1 MKALLLLF
9 TLLSATALAASDVAP
24 DSLIARAEAA
34 YLAGD
39 HTAALDLYAA
49 TAKGGTSAG
58 LLFNIGN
65 CHYKLGDHSRAILFY
80 ERALKLAPGD
90 EDIRANRALAR
101 THLKDRVNELPGSTL
116 LSEWE
121 RMAGGRDP
129 DHWARRSLWSFT
141 ALFVLL
147 ALSLFISQQWPV
159 RILRVLAAIAAVYF
173 LIALPMAVSRH
184 MAVTDDS
191 EAIIMAPKVDV
202 RSEPRASGT
211 ALFVV
216 HKGTKVTVLQSVDDW
231 SEVKLANGSIG
242 WMSSTDLE
250 KI

>member
-1 MKALLLLF
+1 MKALLLLL
-9 TLLSATALAASDVAP
+9 TLLSAPALAASDVAP

-39 HTAALDLYAA
+39 HAAALDLYTT
-49 TAKGGTSAG
+49 TAQSGTSAG

-90 EDIRANRALAR
+90 EDIRANLALAR

-129 DHWARRSLWSFT
+129 DHWARRSLWSL
-141 ALFVLL
+141 AAVFVLL
-147 ALSLFISQQWPV
+147 ALSLFISQPWPL
-159 RILRVLAAIAAVYF
+159 RILRVLVGITTVFF
-173 LIALPMAVSRH
+173 LIALPMAIGRH
-184 MAVTDDS
+184 LAVTDDS

-211 ALFVV
+211 ALFVI

-242 WMSSTDLE
+242 WMSSADLE

>member
-1 MKALLLLF
+1 MKALLLLL
-9 TLLSATALAASDVAP
+9 TLLSAPALAAKDVAS

-39 HTAALDLYAA
+39 HAAALDLYTT
-49 TAKGGTSAG
+49 TAQSRTSAG

-90 EDIRANRALAR
+90 EDIRANLALAR

-129 DHWARRSLWSFT
+129 DHWARRSWWSFT
-141 ALFVLL
+141 AIFILL
-147 ALSLFISQQWPV
+147 ALSLFLSQPWPV
-159 RILRVLAAIAAVYF
+159 RILRVLAGIAAVYF
-173 LIALPMAVSRH
+173 LIALPMAIGRH
-184 MAVTDDS
+184 MAVTDDD

-202 RSEPRASGT
+202 RSEPRTSGT
-211 ALFVV
+211 ALFVI

>member
-1 MKALLLLF
+1 MKALLLLL
-9 TLLSATALAASDVAP
+9 TLLSAPALTASDVAP
-24 DSLIARAEAA
+24 DSLTARAEAA

-39 HTAALDLYAA
+39 HAAALDLYTT
-49 TAKGGTSAG
+49 TAQSGTSAG

-65 CHYKLGDHSRAILFY
+65 CHYKLGDHARAILFY

-90 EDIRANRALAR
+90 EDIRANLALAR

-121 RMAGGRDP
+121 RMADGRDP
-129 DHWARRSLWSFT
+129 DHWARRSWWSFT
-141 ALFVLL
+141 AIFVLL
-147 ALSLFISQQWPV
+147 ALSLFIAQPWPV
-159 RILRVLAAIAAVYF
+159 RVLRVLAVIAAVYF
-173 LIALPMAVSRH
+173 LIALPMAISRH
-184 MAVTDDS
+184 IAVTDND

-202 RSEPRASGT
+202 RSEPRTSGT
-211 ALFVV
+211 ALFVI
-216 HKGTKVTVLQSVDDW
+216 HMGTKVTVLQSVDDW

>member
-90 EDIRANRALAR
+90 EDIRANLALAR

-129 DHWARRSLWSFT
+129 DHWARR
-141 ALFVLL
+141 
-147 ALSLFISQQWPV
+147 
-159 RILRVLAAIAAVYF
+159 
-173 LIALPMAVSRH
+173 
-184 MAVTDDS
+184 
-191 EAIIMAPKVDV
+191 
-202 RSEPRASGT
+202 
-211 ALFVV
+211 
-216 HKGTKVTVLQSVDDW
+216 
-231 SEVKLANGSIG
+231 
-242 WMSSTDLE
+242 
-250 KI
+250 